1 MNLNL
6 LQTVACVTL
15 SLGAMGAQ
23 AQHALTVYAGYRGGG
38 GFEQARSPYQSL
50 DLRGSAAGSASLD
63 WDIDAGRQVQLFT
76 SYQST
81 EIAAPGNGGGP
92 LKLTVSYLHLGGT
105 NFFEGTIGRGPYV
118 VGGLGVTWMAPSER
132 GLSDEFR
139 PSMNLGLGYQF
150 PLADSVALRVELR
163 GYATLVNSETNL
175 FCSGGCVVQIKGQL
189 LTQAEVLTGLS
200 FGF

>member
-1 MNLNL
+1 MNFTL

-15 SLGAMGAQ
+15 SLCAMGAQ

-38 GFEQARSPYQSL
+38 SFEQARSPYQSL
-50 DLRGSAAGSASLD
+50 DLQGRVAGAASLD
-63 WDIDAGRQVQLFT
+63 WDIDAGRQLQLFT

-81 EIAAPGNGGGP
+81 EIAAPGSGGVP

-105 NFFEGTIGRGPYV
+105 NFFEGAIGHGPYV
-118 VGGLGVTWMAPSER
+118 AGGLGVTWMAPGQQ

-139 PSMNLGLGYQF
+139 PSMSLGLGYQL
-150 PLADSVALRVELR
+150 PLAASVALRVELR
-163 GYATLVNSETNL
+163 GYATLVNSEANL
-175 FCSGGCVVQIKGQL
+175 FCSGGCVFQIKGQL

-200 FGF
+200 VAF